1 MFGLNF
7 SAGGM
12 PKVLKNINY
21 QNFSVL
27 KFSFL
32 TKIVFVNFNPLESY
46 NGYISK
52 ILPNNC
58 ISTFYIYF
66 CSLKILQMDKFYP

>member
-27 KFSFL
+27 KFVFL
-32 TKIVFVNFNPLESY
+32 TKIVFANFSQPY
-46 NGYISK
+46 NITNIFQKYCQTIVYVHF
-52 ILPNNC
+52 IFIFVL
-58 ISTFYIYF
+58 
-66 CSLKILQMDKFYP
+66 